1 MRETDLYKVSSW
13 ALLVQDR
20 PDAVRRRPKVCR
32 EESAAVGGGCGGC
45 PMSVPKSSPMVS
57 GLRSMRNRRGLTIV
71 ALGKLVGCS
80 GAHISQI
87 ERGVRRPSL
96 VILMSIQRVLECSLA
111 DLMGPRD
118 E

>member
-1 MRETDLYKVSSW
+1 M
-13 ALLVQDR
+13 
-20 PDAVRRRPKVCR
+20 
-32 EESAAVGGGCGGC
+32 SA
-45 PMSVPKSSPMVS
+45 PNLSPTVA
-57 GLRSMRNRRGLTIV
+57 GLRAMRNRRGLTIG

-96 VILMSIQRVLECSLA
+96 VVLTALTRVLQCSLA
-111 DLMGPRD
+111 DLMDARY